1 MRRANFGS
9 AGRLLP
15 GVADEYRVHS
25 FLVSA
30 VAHNQAARGTSI
42 IYIGYSLGL
51 RLVFAL
57 EDTLA
62 TSCLQLLETLQY

>member
-1 MRRANFGS
+1 MRRATFGS
-9 AGRLLP
+9 AGHLLP
-15 GVADEYRVHS
+15 GVADEYRVHIFS
-25 FLVSA
+25 VST
-30 VAHNQAARGTSI
+30 VAHNEAARGTSI
-42 IYIGYSLGL
+42 IFVGYSLGL